1 MWKKDEIPLQES
13 SEKKLKLFHFLQK
26 CLSVLSD
33 ELQLK
38 LICSTSFCEVKQN
51 MLFLF

>member
-13 SEKKLKLFHFLQK
+13 SEKKPKLFHVLQK
-26 CLSVLSD
+26 CFSVLSD

-38 LICSTSFCEVKQN
+38 LICVTSFREVKQN

>member
-33 ELQLK
+33 ELHLK